1 MAASPATLQ
10 TIMVTRRFLATVFDA
25 AHLVPRCE
33 LAPLRN
39 REEGHLFNQLLD
51 MLKFYSAFEIND
63 FTGTELS
70 EPEMIEKHYSY
81 IGGMQ
86 VRLCHGLSVTS
97 IRRCCS
103 ASRSRTFRS

>member
-1 MAASPATLQ
+1 
-10 TIMVTRRFLATVFDA
+10 MVTRRFVATVLDA
-25 AHLVPRCE
+25 AHLVSHCE
-33 LAPLRN
+33 LAPIRS

-63 FTGTELS
+63 FTGAELS

-86 VRLCHGLSVTS
+86 ARP
-97 IRRCCS
+97 
-103 ASRSRTFRS
+103 